1 MQWGLNGR
9 NTRRLLAIVVAAAGV
24 AAGCGGGDDDAEGAD
39 VDTAEPADDGSPA
52 TLPPASQHFDS
63 DFAQVCRG
71 TGAEWATPYDP
82 AQAGPHKVVVLQ
94 GPNESDLLSISTGNT
109 EWDVLFDAASDAYA
123 EVELVACAIRVSEVL
138 EQTCTGYE
146 NDGVETGNTV
156 EYYSSTYEVTLRA
169 ATTAEVL
176 GETTVEAVADTCPM
190 LVFFDEGETTTT
202 EYANVDANE
211 FLLSYATT

>member
-9 NTRRLLAIVVAAAGV
+9 NTRRLLAVVVAAASV
-24 AAGCGGGDDDAEGAD
+24 TAGCGGGDDAEGTDAD
-39 VDTAEPADDGSPA
+39 AAEPADGSTETP
-52 TLPPASQHFDS
+52 PPASQHFDA

-71 TGAEWATPYDP
+71 TGTEWATPYDP
-82 AQAGPHKVVVLQ
+82 ARTGPHKVVVLQ
-94 GPNESDLLSISTGNT
+94 GPNESDLLSISTGNP
-109 EWDVLFDAASDAYA
+109 EWDVLFDPATDAYA
-123 EVELVACAIRVSEVL
+123 EVELVACAIRVSEKL

-146 NDGVETGNTV
+146 NDGVETGNTLD
-156 EYYSSTYEVTLRA
+156 YYSATYEVTLRS

-190 LVFFDEGETTTT
+190 LVFFDEGETTKTQ
-202 EYANVDANE
+202 YASVDANE